1 MPKSKD
7 QTRKE
12 ANERKIDHANEYWLK
27 LANQE
32 ISSFHAAC
40 SAEDLSAAKYSLMR
54 AVGYLYH
61 YYSLLIEAGK
71 QKPETLASCAGILSG
86 RKTSAIFGSP
96 YRMLE
101 DLFEAWR
108 TGGRQAVVDLL
119 AREGASFIDAFHK

>member
-7 QTRKE
+7 QKRKE

-27 LANQE
+27 VASGE
-32 ISSFHAAC
+32 ISEFHAAC
-40 SAEDLSAAKYSLMR
+40 SVNDLQTATDSLMC
-54 AVGYLYH
+54 AIESLYH